1 MSNILPH
8 VVWPKC
14 KFRMLVWNV
23 LQAARW
29 KCRGQKFDIW
39 APSHKFV
46 GLYLRMQLLIYIT
59 CIDNRKN
66 LLNSNVSPTCGYN
79 YGELRPTSRWD
90 LLASLGHPSKFQRV
104 SCLGRITGVVGI
116 SQFAALNR
124 GCHLHS
130 AGRPLRW
137 ALAHI
142 LVQSDFLLF
151 SQIYH
156 SYENKSFFSIQ
167 IKPPIANCTKQ
178 LFIVA
183 VIDYIGPTYSII
195 MHLSLFVWLKLFI
208 CFKLQLSIYYY

>member
-1 MSNILPH
+1 MQ
-8 VVWPKC
+8 VWT
-14 KFRMLVWNV
+14 V
-23 LQAARW
+23 LHAARW
-29 KCRGQKFDIW
+29 KCRTQKNSQKFAIW

-59 CIDNRKN
+59 CIGNRKN

-104 SCLGRITGVVGI
+104 SCLGRITARHSSSGH
-116 SQFAALNR
+116 QPKFAALNR
-124 GCHLHS
+124 GRHLHS

-142 LVQSDFLLF
+142 LVQSDFLLY

-167 IKPPIANCTKQ
+167 IKPPSELYKTTFHRCCDR
-178 LFIVA
+178 LYRSHV
-183 VIDYIGPTYSII
+183 
-195 MHLSLFVWLKLFI
+195 
-208 CFKLQLSIYYY
+208 